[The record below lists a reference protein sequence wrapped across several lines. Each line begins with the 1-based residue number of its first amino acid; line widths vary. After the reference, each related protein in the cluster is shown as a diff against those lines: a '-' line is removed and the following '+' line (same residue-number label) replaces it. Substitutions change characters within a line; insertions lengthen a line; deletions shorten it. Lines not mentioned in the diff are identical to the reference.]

1 MLRIDDVIAQGGS
14 GYRCAEPEIPMP
26 GPESPPET
34 PVEVPTLPETLP
46 EVVPEIPP
54 LPGEVPLPPEPEITW
69 GRAGSIVA

>member
-1 MLRIDDVIAQGGS
+1 
-14 GYRCAEPEIPMP
+14 
-26 GPESPPET
+26 
-34 PVEVPTLPETLP
+34 VPTLPETLP